1 MPRVGYTQEYK
12 TADATEFPQLKLA
25 KGEHSRIWMPEPP
38 WMEWYHRIE
47 APLIEEGVPVKEV
60 KEGKNGAY
68 EVTKMD
74 WIGSPFCIG
83 ITGTPDNP
91 GPLMDKGIDPDNCPA
106 CESAANGTGIQPP
119 QQRFATNVIK
129 YKVRPG
135 TYDLII
141 PVSAEIL
148 VWAYTARIYATLL
161 QIQNEYGDLRR
172 LDVKLELEDSKGADS
187 YQRMKQIGVVVTN
200 GQAVPAYSDA
210 KVKAY
215 LQELWQAHP
224 EYRAT
229 DDQLRA
235 ACKGRDVPRNV
246 IMDMVRRAEGQ
257 WRQAQQAGSGS
268 DGTAVAGTA
277 FTGGGSLADGLDS
290 LLNSGPPADVPFE
303 SGPAS
308 PSAVPPAS
316 TTAAA
321 PASQPAQLSD
331 DPLADATQQAL
342 DEAREQAAQLT
353 SQAME
358 ATARE
363 QAVTAAADDLFGAP
377 SGNGSAAE
385 PAAVLTPPAPAPAA
399 EKVIDFDDL
408 FKD

>member
-12 TADATEFPQLKLA
+12 TADATEFPQLKLTN
-25 KGEHSRIWMPEPP
+25 GEHSRIWMPEPP
-38 WMEWYHRIE
+38 WMEWTHRIE
-47 APLIEEGVPVKEV
+47 APVIEDGVPVKEV

-74 WIGSPFCIG
+74 WIGSPFCLG
-83 ITGTPDNP
+83 ITGSPDNP

-106 CESAANGTGIQPP
+106 CESAANNTGIQPP

-135 TYDLII
+135 TYDLIT

-161 QIQNEYGDLRR
+161 QIQNEYGDLRK
-172 LDVKLELEDSKGADS
+172 LDVKLELEDTKGAAS

-200 GQAVPAYSDA
+200 GQAVPAYSDP

-215 LQELWQAHP
+215 LQELWVGHP

-229 DDQLRA
+229 DEQLRT

-246 IMDMVRRAEGQ
+246 IMDMVRRAENQ
-257 WRQAQQAGSGS
+257 WRQAQQAGTGDSG
-268 DGTAVAGTA
+268 TTVAAANAA
-277 FTGGGSLADGLDS
+277 FNGGSLAEGLDS
-290 LLNSGPPADVPFE
+290 LIASGPPEPGPFDT
-303 SGPAS
+303 PAS
-308 PSAVPPAS
+308 PSAASPAP

-321 PASQPAQLSD
+321 PASPSAPPSA
-331 DPLADATQQAL
+331 DPLAETGLAADPAPDARA
-342 DEAREQAAQLT
+342 
-353 SQAME
+353 
-358 ATARE
+358 
-363 QAVTAAADDLFGAP
+363 QAVTQAADDLFGSPAV
-377 SGNGSAAE
+377 NGSAPAE
-385 PAAVLTPPAPAPAA
+385 SASVLTPAAPAA
-399 EKVIDFDDL
+399 AGTGDVIDFDDL